1 MQLLGV
7 SWTINCARIRKSC
20 LTENKR
26 CNKQYNL
33 CTACPL
39 KNIPVTD
46 VQAQLQCREVS
57 AFTPTR
63 SFRRTEAFSSSSG
76 RQISSLL
83 FRASILAPVLM
94 ILDREART
102 FANQQRCVKLPLL
115 SDKSL
120 VRSICRRWSSICQL
134 ISGWPVFYSRWLW
147 DSQLSARYSRFMVN
161 LITHLQKNEWRLK
174 GELLYSLTTRNPV
187 EPVTIC
193 ADVTLCCGY

>member
-7 SWTINCARIRKSC
+7 SWTTNCARIQKSS

-26 CNKQYNL
+26 CNKQQQIYNL

-57 AFTPTR
+57 AFTPPR
-63 SFRRTEAFSSSSG
+63 SFRRTGASSPSSSFG

-83 FRASILAPVLM
+83 FRASALAPVLM

-102 FANQQRCVKLPLL
+102 FANQKRCVKLPLL

-120 VRSICRRWSSICQL
+120 VRSICRRSSSICQL
-134 ISGWPVFYSRWLW
+134 ISRWPVFYGSWLW
-147 DSQLSARYSRFMVN
+147 DYQLSARYSRFMVN
-161 LITHLQKNEWRLK
+161 LITHLQKTNR
-174 GELLYSLTTRNPV
+174 G
-187 EPVTIC
+187 
-193 ADVTLCCGY
+193 